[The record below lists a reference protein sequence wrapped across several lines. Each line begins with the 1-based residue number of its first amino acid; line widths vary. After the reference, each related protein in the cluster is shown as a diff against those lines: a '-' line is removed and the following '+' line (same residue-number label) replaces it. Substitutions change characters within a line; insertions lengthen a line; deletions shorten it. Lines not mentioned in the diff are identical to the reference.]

1 MILFKSSKIYL
12 KPFKYRKLVNRLR
25 GTKKFC
31 LVTLHNN
38 VYNVIK
44 YILEGETD
52 GS

>member
-1 MILFKSSKIYL
+1 MVLDQCNDDAVEK
-12 KPFKYRKLVNRLR
+12 LR

-31 LVTLHNN
+31 LVTLHND